1 MLGNQLKKCRLAAGM
16 TQQQLADKLNLSR
29 SAISKYERNIV
40 NPNIHRRVQIFFHL
54 KASADFLL
62 DITDDTSITDT
73 TKSLTSEEA
82 EKITVLIN
90 EWFFHDKCKF
100 SLPKTQK
107 IRFFRTA
114 GCVNKIASI
123 NYHRSYRI

>member
-1 MLGNQLKKCRLAAGM
+1 MLGNRLRKCRLAVGM

-62 DITDDTSITDT
+62 DITDDKSITDT

-100 SLPKTQK
+100 SLQKT
-107 IRFFRTA
+107 
-114 GCVNKIASI
+114 
-123 NYHRSYRI
+123 